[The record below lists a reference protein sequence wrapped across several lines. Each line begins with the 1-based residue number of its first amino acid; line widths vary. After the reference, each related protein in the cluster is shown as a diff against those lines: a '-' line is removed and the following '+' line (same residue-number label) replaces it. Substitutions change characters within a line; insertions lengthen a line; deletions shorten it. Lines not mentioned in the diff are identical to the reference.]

1 MGTKTHL
8 NGVNEVLINTRW
20 VDSANLLASLTDTG
34 IQGTIDQC
42 TQAWNQSIQELF
54 RQAGRPMPD
63 GSNTG
68 TITLAT
74 GTREYAYPTGFLSI
88 IWPLINETDGFFIR
102 EYRGGFEQMR
112 MDQLQ
117 PSNWKGRPHLATL
130 NPATNKLRMDREP
143 TVNENG
149 EVYTMLFKKTVL
161 LSVAADTMPF
171 DDDVFNAMVPSV
183 AEVLRSTKNA
193 DPDFAIAGVNFSR
206 AASYLGKNPN
216 SPKW

>member
-1 MGTKTHL
+1 MAKTLL

-42 TQAWNQSIQELF
+42 VQAWNQSVQELF

-63 GSNTG
+63 GSDVQ
-68 TITLAT
+68 TITLVT
-74 GTREYAYPTGFLSI
+74 DQREYSYPSGLVSV
-88 IWPLINETDGFFIR
+88 IWPLIDETNGFYIH
-102 EYRGGFEQMR
+102 EYQGGFEQMR
-112 MDQLQ
+112 IDQPQ
-117 PSNWKGRPHLATL
+117 PANFTGIPQLATL
-130 NPATNKLRMDREP
+130 NPATNKLRMERAP
-143 TVNENG
+143 TANENG
-149 EVYTMLFKKTVL
+149 RIYQLLFKKSTL
-161 LSVAADTMPF
+161 LSLAADTMPF
-171 DDDVFNAMVPSV
+171 DDDIFNAMVPSV